1 MQAEKI
7 KKLILF
13 RLLFATVLLYCPAA
27 FPGSPA
33 FIFYAGAV
41 AICALSG
48 AYLVWLIFGRRL
60 VGLASVQVI
69 LDLLIETALICHTGG
84 PESPFVIFYVLS
96 ILSSALVIERKGG
109 ILITSV
115 LASLAY
121 AAISVRDYLSQF
133 QGSSPADAVYFYY
146 GTVFR
151 IVIFFTVGH
160 LSRYL
165 SERIQHLEKL
175 VKLSER
181 LSLLGEVA
189 SKIAHEVRNPLSSI
203 RTAAEV
209 LRDSLKGRLNP
220 QEARMIQIVD
230 GESERLTQTLER
242 ILSYARQVELHRKR
256 MPLEDLIERVLTL
269 ARLNSRVQAEGI
281 VVEKKYDPIK
291 MHVYADEEQMVGAFL
306 NLVLNAFEAMPKGG
320 ILRIRASED
329 VKGTTIELEDGG
341 GGIPQEKLKD
351 VFSPFKTTKKG
362 GTGLG
367 LAEVQKVITL
377 HEGKIEV
384 KSHSGKGTIFHL
396 FLPKP

>member
-13 RLLFATVLLYCPAA
+13 RLLFATALLYCPGA
-27 FPGSPA
+27 FPDSPA
-33 FIFYAGAV
+33 FVFYAGAV

-48 AYLVWLIFGRRL
+48 CYLVWLIFGRRL
-60 VGLASVQVI
+60 VWLASLQVM

-96 ILSSALVIERKGG
+96 ILSSALVIERKRG
-109 ILITSV
+109 ILVASTV
-115 LASLAY
+115 ASLAY
-121 AAISVRDYLSQF
+121 ATVSLYEYLSHF
-133 QGSSPADAVYFYY
+133 QELGPVDVVYSFY
-146 GTVFR
+146 GGAFR
-151 IVIFFTVGH
+151 IVIFLTVGH
-160 LSRYL
+160 LSQYL
-165 SERIQHLEKL
+165 SERIQHLEKQ

-181 LSLLGEVA
+181 LALLGEVA

-220 QEARMIQIVD
+220 QEDRMIQIVD

-242 ILSYARQVELHRKR
+242 ILGYARQVELHRKHIL
-256 MPLEDLIERVLTL
+256 LEVLVERVLSL

-281 VVEKKYDPIK
+281 VVEKKYDPNK
-291 MHVYADEEQMVGAFL
+291 THVFADEEQMVGALL
-306 NLVLNAFEAMPKGG
+306 NLVLNAFQAMPEGG
-320 ILRIRASED
+320 KLWIRGSEE
-329 VKGTTIELEDGG
+329 VRGTVLELEDSG
-341 GGIPQEKLKD
+341 GGIPQDKLKD
-351 VFSPFKTTKKG
+351 LFSPFKTTKKG

-367 LAEVQKVITL
+367 LAEVQKIITL
-377 HEGKIEV
+377 HEGKIDV
-384 KSHSGKGTIFHL
+384 RSLADKGTIFHL